1 MVQQIDDKLV
11 LFYRGFFLLKSIT
24 VNTISGKTVMY
35 SLKYDKFLKLN

>member
-11 LFYRGFFLLKSIT
+11 LFYRQFFLLKSIT
-24 VNTISGKTVMY
+24 VNTISVKTVMN

>member
-11 LFYRGFFLLKSIT
+11 LFYRGFFLLKSI
-24 VNTISGKTVMY
+24 NTISGKTVMY